1 MEKTTLYLSGEL
13 QRSLSATA
21 KREGR
26 SQAEIIRAALSAYL
40 SGRSRHRLRSIGAA
54 ADDEVRGATSEEWL
68 RRNWKTRGQGAEGI
82 AVITLDSSAVFTL
95 LKRDLRTAQAG
106 STI

>member
-13 QRSLSATA
+13 QRSLLATA

-26 SQAEIIRAALSAYL
+26 SQADIIRAALSAYL
-40 SGRSRHRLRSIGAA
+40 SGRSPLRLRSIGAA

-68 RRNWKTRGQGAEGI
+68 RRNWKTKKSKQRKA
-82 AVITLDSSAVFTL
+82 S
-95 LKRDLRTAQAG
+95 R
-106 STI
+106 

>member
-54 ADDEVRGATSEEWL
+54 ADDKVRGATSEEWL
-68 RRNWKTRGQGAEGI
+68 RRNWKTRKSKQRK
-82 AVITLDSSAVFTL
+82 VS
-95 LKRDLRTAQAG
+95 R
-106 STI
+106 